1 MLIQV
6 DVDST
11 LYDADKL
18 FFDLAEEAGIKW
30 PRNAKFWLPAEK
42 IFKMDGTPCSRDD
55 LVKVFRKA
63 HSKEI
68 VSQQKPYPNAAKVL
82 SDLSRNYDSI
92 EIAYVSDRNEQQTG
106 ALRDWLEANGFLHN
120 EDQHVAATKDKRH
133 WMRERKPE
141 IVIDDRVRTMLMA
154 RAELNA
160 YVVSLT
166 HAHNINLTGEVEH
179 IWMVNNW
186 LEIGE
191 VLNKELIPRVQQK
204 MVSRDKELSYRS

>member
-1 MLIQV
+1 LLIQV

-18 FFDLAEEAGIKW
+18 FNDLAVEAGIKW
-30 PRNAKFWLPAEK
+30 PRNAKYWLPAEK
-42 IFKMDGTPCSRDD
+42 IQKVDGTQCTRDD

-63 HSKEI
+63 HSHEY
-68 VSQQKPYPNAAKVL
+68 VSQQKPYPHAAKVL
-82 SDLSRNYDSI
+82 TDIVNTYDNI

-106 ALRDWLEANGFLHN
+106 ALRDWLESNGFLHT

-186 LEIGE
+186 LELGD
-191 VLNKELIPRVQQK
+191 VLNNELIPRVQQK
-204 MVSRDKELSYRS
+204 MVSRDGALTY

>member
-18 FFDLAEEAGIKW
+18 FAELAEEAGIQW
-30 PRNAKFWLPAEK
+30 PRRAKYWLPAEK
-42 IFKMDGTPCSRDD
+42 ILKQDGTQCTRDD

-63 HSKEI
+63 HSHEY

-82 SDLSRNYDSI
+82 AGLVDTYDDI

-154 RAELNA
+154 RTELNA

-166 HAHNINLTGEVEH
+166 HPHNINLTGEVEH
-179 IWMVNNW
+179 IWLVDNW
-186 LEIGE
+186 TELGD
-191 VLNKELIPRVQQK
+191 VLNNELIPRVQQK
-204 MVSRDKELSYRS
+204 MVSHDKALTY